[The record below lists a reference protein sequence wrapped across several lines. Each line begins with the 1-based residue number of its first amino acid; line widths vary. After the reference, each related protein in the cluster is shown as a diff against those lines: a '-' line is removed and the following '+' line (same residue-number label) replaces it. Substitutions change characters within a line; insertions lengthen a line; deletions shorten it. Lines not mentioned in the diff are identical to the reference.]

1 MMVFR
6 QIPNL
11 ILINWMQDFDQ
22 HEKNRHCGSRQHPR
36 PVEELSR
43 RTSGGKYSQCHAAAG
58 GSGTGTGACGGPA
71 RWKVLYRNQE
81 DLTAG
86 ANPKTAPP
94 ATTVC
99 SGPEKKWK
107 RWG

>member
-43 RTSGGKYSQCHAAAG
+43 GRKYSQCRVAAG
-58 GSGTGTGACGGPA
+58 GSGMPRQFEERSVVVQLVGNFCAQTRRMLQLELIHEFQICAS
-71 RWKVLYRNQE
+71 
-81 DLTAG
+81 AG
-86 ANPKTAPP
+86 FD
-94 ATTVC
+94 TVQ
-99 SGPEKKWK
+99 
-107 RWG
+107 